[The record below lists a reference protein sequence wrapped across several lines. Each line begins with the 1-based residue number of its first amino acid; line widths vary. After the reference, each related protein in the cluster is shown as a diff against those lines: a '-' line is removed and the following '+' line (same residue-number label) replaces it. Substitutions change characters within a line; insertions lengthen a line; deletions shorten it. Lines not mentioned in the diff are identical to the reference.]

1 VARIPGIVSVKRSDA
16 IMLPLAAA
24 QTFLTGAFVLR
35 DGSGNIAECGAD
47 PASIYGLSMEPA
59 GKEPTDA
66 VNKVLVQQ
74 CTEMTRFWMPCSAA
88 PVAAN
93 SGINYGITKGAD
105 GYWYVDFAKTA
116 GTARVYV
123 HQVDTDTARVEI
135 SVLAANRQSAP

>member
-1 VARIPGIVSVKRSDA
+1 MPKIPGITSAKRSDP

-47 PASIYGLSMEPA
+47 PAVIYGLSMEPA
-59 GKEPTDA
+59 TKEITDA
-66 VNKVLVQQ
+66 TKILVQQ
-74 CTEMTRFWMPCSAA
+74 ATESWRAWMPTNVA
-88 PVAAN
+88 PTAAN

-105 GYWYVDFAKTA
+105 GIWVVDFTKTG

-123 HQVDTDTARVEI
+123 HQVDTDTGRVEI